1 MKKIKDEKQIEQIV
15 QEMMTFLETNEYM
28 NYFRFKTYAFNNDK
42 HKWLYVLE
50 ESPIIRTKIHQYAE
64 NRRRKLGLK
73 SNYDYAP
80 STKACKKAEKQYKL
94 RQLAKQANQNKIE
107 NKEMT
112 DLL

>member
-15 QEMMTFLETNEYM
+15 QEMITFLETNEYM

-42 HKWLYVLE
+42 HKWLHILE
-50 ESPIIRTKIHQYAE
+50 ESPTIRTKIHQYTE

-94 RQLAKQANQNKIE
+94 RLQNKKE
-107 NKEMT
+107 NKET
-112 DLL
+112 ISPI